1 MARAVKIDLKELKQ
15 FSKQL
20 ENLQKEIEE
29 ICISLTKEIAARL
42 LSKVIRRTPVGVK
55 PFGKGVKKTIKVK
68 TSRGNRSYLT
78 KEGAILEKY
87 WSGYVGGNLRRNWTV
102 KEVVKEGNNYTV
114 EVINSSEY
122 ASYVEYGHR
131 QRPGRFVPQIG
142 KKLKK
147 SWVQGHFML
156 TISTK
161 EINEDLESII
171 NRKLK
176 AIFKEKLG

>member
-1 MARAVKIDLKELKQ
+1 MARAVKIDLRELKQ

-20 ENLQKEIEE
+20 ENLQKEIDE
-29 ICISLTKEIAARL
+29 ICISLTKEMAARL

-55 PFGKGVKKTIKVK
+55 PFGK
-68 TSRGNRSYLT
+68 R
-78 KEGAILEKY
+78 AILEKY

-102 KEVVKEGNNYTV
+102 KEVVKEGNNYKV

-131 QRPGRFVPQIG
+131 QRPGRFVPQLG

-147 SWVQGHFML
+147 GWVQGHFML